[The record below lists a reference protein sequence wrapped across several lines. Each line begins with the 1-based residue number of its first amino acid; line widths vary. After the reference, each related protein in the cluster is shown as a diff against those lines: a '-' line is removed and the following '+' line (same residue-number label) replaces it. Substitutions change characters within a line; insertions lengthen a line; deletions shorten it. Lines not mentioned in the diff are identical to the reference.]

1 MSLIT
6 CDNDCV
12 YQKEGYCILETPTVI
27 NNKSDYQKC
36 VHYVKTRSND
46 RLNDTPFCTT
56 CS

>member
-27 NNKSDYQKC
+27 NNKSDCQNC
-36 VHYVKTRSND
+36 VHYIKTKSNNHD
-46 RLNDTPFCTT
+46 GFKIYSSP
-56 CS
+56 